1 MIQKKWRACVCAGS
15 YLSPGSGKARATV
28 GPVNVSTALKGD
40 VDPYF
45 RLKTYW
51 DIIHLRIISREFSKL
66 EYLVTLIFTVYSLR
80 ICCNYVRVLVI
91 TPLRGIYVC
100 NRFSMKY
107 TEISFIFSLLWFFKT
122 SSIRIGVVHIDE
134 TATKNFIIFRQLL
147 DARIEGFFVEA
158 S

>member
-1 MIQKKWRACVCAGS
+1 VCAGS
-15 YLSPGSGKARATV
+15 YLSPSSGKARATL

-45 RLKTYW
+45 RL
-51 DIIHLRIISREFSKL
+51 
-66 EYLVTLIFTVYSLR
+66 
-80 ICCNYVRVLVI
+80 
-91 TPLRGIYVC
+91 
-100 NRFSMKY
+100 
-107 TEISFIFSLLWFFKT
+107 KT

-158 S
+158 SSLVFPLIG